1 MSVIRINLLPHREM
15 KRERRKK
22 DFIGL
27 SVLTAVAAGGVAFLV
42 GMGINT
48 QISAQND
55 RNAFIETENKKL
67 DTQIKEIANLRGEIE
82 ALKARQT
89 AVENLQSDRTL
100 PVHLLDELVKHTP
113 EGIFLKTIKQEDKR
127 VLLNGYAQSNERVS
141 ELLRNLANV
150 SPWTERPELIEIK
163 SVTVGQQ
170 NSKDARQV
178 FEFALNTLVK
188 GPAPDAKGLGATK
201 KMTSADGQPGSLTDA
216 VGQRVTQAAS
226 SVVAKQSTEAK

>member
-1 MSVIRINLLPHREM
+1 MIRINLLPHREM

-27 SVLTAVAAGGVAFLV
+27 CVLTAVAAGGVAFMV
-42 GMGINT
+42 GVGINT

-67 DTQIKEIANLRGEIE
+67 DSQIKEIANLKQEIE

-113 EGIFLKTIKQEDKR
+113 EGIFLKTIKQEDKK
-127 VLLNGYAQSNERVS
+127 VLLSGYAQSNERVS
-141 ELLRNLANV
+141 ELLRNLANT

-163 SVTVGQQ
+163 SVTIGQQ
-170 NSKDARQV
+170 NTKEARQI
-178 FEFALNTLVK
+178 FEFALNTLVR
-188 GPAPDAKGLGATK
+188 GPAPDAKGAVAAK
-201 KMTSADGQPGSLTDA
+201 KITSADGKPGSVVDA
-216 VGQRVTQAAS
+216 AGQKISQAATN
-226 SVVAKQSTEAK
+226 VVAKQPGEAK